1 LRVKIHKKIPE
12 NQKFWDYGER
22 LKLGVVGGRDAYLGS
37 ESLGLS
43 VPPRM
48 RRGRGRGAG
57 RRGEAERV
65 WFCCGGFP
73 PFSFPLA
80 LWACVC
86 VSGVFFFFIFCA
98 KMLMMPVIL
107 CENLG

>member
-1 LRVKIHKKIPE
+1 LRVKIHKKFPE

-22 LKLGVVGGRDAYLGS
+22 LKLGLVGGRDAYLGS
-37 ESLGLS
+37 ESLSLS

-65 WFCCGGFP
+65 WFCWEKVYITPSTMGLVYITP
-73 PFSFPLA
+73 KL
-80 LWACVC
+80 
-86 VSGVFFFFIFCA
+86 
-98 KMLMMPVIL
+98 
-107 CENLG
+107 